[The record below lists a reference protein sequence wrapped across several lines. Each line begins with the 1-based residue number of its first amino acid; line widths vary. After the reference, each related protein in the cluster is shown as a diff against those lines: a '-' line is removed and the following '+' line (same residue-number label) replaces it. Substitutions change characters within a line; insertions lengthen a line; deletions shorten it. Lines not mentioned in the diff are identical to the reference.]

1 MSVNSVRVE
10 VMTEYLPEQ
19 SIPEDNRY
27 VFAYH
32 ASIHNDGS
40 QTAQLISRHWIMTDG
55 NDKTQEVK
63 GMGIVGIQPYLQPGE
78 SYQYTSGTVIET
90 VVGTMQGSYQMQ
102 AEDGTLFDAI
112 ILPFTLAMPNKVH

>member
-1 MSVNSVRVE
+1 
-10 VMTEYLPEQ
+10 
-19 SIPEDNRY
+19 